1 MKIHHTLLCIAAT
14 FALCTGLAPAA
25 PFAPVPNEKSGTI

>member
-14 FALCTGLAPAA
+14 FALLTGGALASSYVY
-25 PFAPVPNEKSGTI
+25 VPNKKSGTI